1 MREEFLNGDKR
12 LLGRFVL
19 ILAAG
24 IVYTGACGRGSS
36 APDSAGGSEAMGG
49 DAGASGRANPPA
61 GNGADSAGTTGGM
74 EAGSGSTGMAG
85 ESGSPPSATCL
96 PTGRPCPDPLPGP
109 DGGLIGCCA
118 GLTCCQDPV
127 SGSLSCCARSGTG
140 GSSGAGGSPGASC
153 VRNAESDSVCALNHK
168 PPHAYYQCP
177 TTVPDGCVL
186 LIGPDRPDQ
195 VCCP

>member
-12 LLGRFVL
+12 LVGRFVL

-96 PTGRPCPDPLPGP
+96 PTGRPCADPLPGP

-153 VRNAESDSVCALNHK
+153 NRNPESDGVCGVKHL
-168 PPHAYYQCP
+168 PPHAYSGC
-177 TTVPDGCVL
+177 TSVPPGCAARL
-186 LIGPDRPDQ
+186 HSTG
-195 VCCP
+195 